1 MGDGMLAEFPSA
13 VQALRAAI
21 GIQEGMRRRNAGPP
35 SDRPRD
41 DHPPEISR

>member
-21 GIQEGMRRRNAGPP
+21 GMQEHIQARNAEHHE
-35 SDRPRD
+35 
-41 DHPPEISR
+41 DHRIQV